1 MEHIIQTID
10 NKKMIEKAISKV
22 WDLTKFLTEANQ
34 TEDIARQMK
43 DMGTENVS
51 LVHSDLPYPKQQSS
65 EFTKNTAAW
74 EKHKCQYCG
83 LLGVHE
89 KGKWSKSLQNS
100 ASVKRTKPM
109 KDLYLIAGIKKKTKA
124 SINT

>member
-65 EFTKNTAAW
+65 EFTKTQQPGKNTNVNIVDCL
-74 EKHKCQYCG
+74 ESMRKESGRKVCRILH
-83 LLGVHE
+83 
-89 KGKWSKSLQNS
+89 
-100 ASVKRTKPM
+100 R
-109 KDLYLIAGIKKKTKA
+109 
-124 SINT
+124 